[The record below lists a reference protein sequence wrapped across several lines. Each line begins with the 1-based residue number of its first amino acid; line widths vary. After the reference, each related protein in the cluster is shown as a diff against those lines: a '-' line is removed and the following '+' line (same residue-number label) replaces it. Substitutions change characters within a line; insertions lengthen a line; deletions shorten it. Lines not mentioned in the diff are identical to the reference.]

1 METTGHKLTKA
12 SVGFYDFSKIQGRY
26 LGLLAKILMC
36 SHVTH
41 AGLILEAGGKEYH
54 FVICSAKHEW
64 DGRIVPVS
72 KLYNLETL
80 QGLGAVLIGQTEMWI
95 TEDMSLGDAITGA
108 SSYTDSNAWD
118 MVFHCLVGQFIGLT
132 RPRNCTT
139 HVCSFFNIQ
148 DCFTPAELYRRFNDN
163 NLIVRPSAS
172 R

>member
-12 SVGFYDFSKIQGRY
+12 SIGFYDFSKIQGKY
-26 LGLLAKILMC
+26 LGLLAKILNG

-41 AGLILEAGGKEYH
+41 TGLILETNDKEYH
-54 FVICSAKHEW
+54 FVICSAKQEW

-80 QGLGAVLIGQTEMWI
+80 QGLGAILIGRTEMWI
-95 TEDMSLGDAITGA
+95 TEDMSLEDAVTVA
-108 SSYTDSNAWD
+108 ASYTDSNAWD
-118 MVFHCLVGQFIGLT
+118 MVFHYFIGRFIGLT

-139 HVCSFFNIQ
+139 HVCSFFNIE
-148 DCFTPAELYRRFNDN
+148 DCFIPAELYRRFNDN
-163 NLIVRPSAS
+163 NLIVRPSES